1 MQVGLG
7 FSDRERDMLKVGEKL
22 VAIKDKQ
29 FKK

>member
-7 FSDRERDMLKVGEKL
+7 FSDRERDLLKVGGKL

-29 FKK
+29 VKK